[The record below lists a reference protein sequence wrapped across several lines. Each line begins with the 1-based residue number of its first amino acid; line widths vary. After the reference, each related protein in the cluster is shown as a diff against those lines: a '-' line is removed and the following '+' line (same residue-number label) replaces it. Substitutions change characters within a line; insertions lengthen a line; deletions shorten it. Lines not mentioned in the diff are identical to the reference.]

1 MHVPN
6 KPNTRGSPEAGDNH
20 SAGSIK
26 DLFSSENKQVP
37 GQQECFWPDL
47 SPRKCGEEGSNME
60 SHVQAVLVG
69 KAPAE
74 ELDSYDLGWL
84 AGSDV

>member
-1 MHVPN
+1 
-6 KPNTRGSPEAGDNH
+6 
-20 SAGSIK
+20 
-26 DLFSSENKQVP
+26 
-37 GQQECFWPDL
+37 
-47 SPRKCGEEGSNME
+47 ME